1 MQRVRAVTRYTH
13 KRKPNMKLARV
24 FDSHISLSV
33 FLWLVLG
40 CPAWAQLL
48 QPGLQKPNEPIDVTA
63 DKLSSGDGGA
73 KIEATGNAE
82 IKRQA
87 TTLKAQE
94 VILDRVTQD
103 VEAKGNISLDDPEW
117 KIKSAD
123 SMQMNLQKETGEI
136 QNGDLFIE
144 EGHLT
149 LSGRRLQKSVG
160 QTYHVDEGFFT
171 TCLCDSGPS
180 PWRIS
185 GDVVDLGPDG
195 VGTIRGG
202 YFYILDVPVFYV
214 PYGFFPV
221 KTERQTGF
229 LFPTIGQSSKD
240 GFRYLQ
246 PFFWAISKST
256 DATIGL
262 DIESRSRVGVWG
274 ELRTII
280 NRDSDFQL
288 TAPYFNES
296 WRTDRSVVDEQIAEK
311 GIPINRWSIIGT
323 HRYLT
328 TADWLTY
335 SDIAADSD
343 DLFMRELI
351 DRFDLP
357 GPAGQG
363 NDIRRSRYDES
374 RFGLFKS
381 WGDSF
386 AKGEWNFY
394 QDFIQRDPTTYQR
407 TPQIVFWGR
416 RLLESFPLEFRWRAE
431 GVSYWRRDS
440 GDGLR
445 LDLRPEMVLPF
456 NLSSY
461 LFGSLRVAPRE
472 TAYHLYSPVTSVRN
486 ISRELVEIRGNITAS
501 ISRIFAF
508 DGLNLKALKHVIEP
522 ELSYLFIPGTHQS
535 DIPVMDYVDRVD
547 RRNLLT
553 FAVANR
559 FLGKLPSLLG
569 PAPGDQAVE
578 LLNPIYTGDVR
589 ELASLR
595 LALSFDIDKARNGGD
610 SLSDLDFNLR
620 LAPLDYV
627 TIGFDG
633 GLNPGAWQ
641 VTQARATLA
650 ISDPRPLRI
659 VLDPDFNRPNSVS
672 LTYQFLR
679 KGSNSLLAENAN
691 IDLDVNPTPAYCDP
705 TNHPNHQDQNTD
717 NWDPRCTGF
726 NKDTVGQ
733 VDGALIY
740 HLHDQVMVLLA
751 ASYNIRDHQ
760 FPGYHTA
767 VKFMSRCECWSATLS
782 WRHEINPA
790 KNSFNFNF
798 NLLGLGSQKST
809 VQ

>member
-1 MQRVRAVTRYTH
+1 M
-13 KRKPNMKLARV
+13 KPARV
-24 FDSHISLSV
+24 FNSHISLSV

-48 QPGLQKPNEPIDVTA
+48 QPGLQRPNEPIDITA
-63 DKLSSGDGGA
+63 DKLSTGDGGA

-87 TTLKAQE
+87 TTLKAQD

-103 VEAKGNISLDDPEW
+103 VDAKGNVSLDDPEW

-123 SMQMNLQKETGEI
+123 SLQMNLQKETGEI

-144 EGHLT
+144 EGHLS
-149 LSGRRLQKSVG
+149 LSGRRIQKSVG
-160 QTYHVDEGFFT
+160 QTYHVDEAFFT

-195 VGTIRGG
+195 VGVIRGG

-256 DATIGL
+256 DATVGF

-274 ELRTII
+274 EVRTII

-311 GIPINRWSIIGT
+311 NIPINRWSIIGT

-328 TADWLTY
+328 TTDWLTY
-335 SDIAADSD
+335 SDNAADSD
-343 DLFMRELI
+343 DLFMRELS

-357 GPAGQG
+357 VGRV

-374 RFGLFKS
+374 RVGLFKS

-386 AKGEWNFY
+386 ARGEFNFY

-416 RLLESFPLEFRWRAE
+416 RLLESFPLEFGWRAE
-431 GVSYWRRDS
+431 GVNYWRRFS
-440 GDGLR
+440 GYGLR

-472 TAYHLYSPVTSVRN
+472 TAYYLYSPVTSVRN
-486 ISRELVEIRGNITAS
+486 ISRELVEIRGNVGTS
-501 ISRIFAF
+501 LSRVFAV
-508 DGLNLKALKHVIEP
+508 DSVGLKAIKHVIEP
-522 ELSYLFIPGTHQS
+522 ELSYMFIPGTNQS
-535 DIPVMDYVDRVD
+535 NIPVMDYVDRVD

-559 FLGKLPSLLG
+559 FLGKRPSLLG
-569 PAPGDQAVE
+569 PSPGDQAVE

-595 LALSFDIDKARNGGD
+595 LALSFDIDKARKGGD
-610 SLSDLDFNLR
+610 SLSDLDMNLR
-620 LAPLDYV
+620 MAPLDYV
-627 TIGFDG
+627 SIAFDG

-641 VTQARATLA
+641 VTQARATFQ

-672 LTYQFLR
+672 FTYQFLR
-679 KGSNSLLAENAN
+679 KSSNGLLAENAN
-691 IDLDVNPTPAYCDP
+691 INLDNDPTPSYCMGVSGTHH
-705 TNHPNHQDQNTD
+705 TNDQND
-717 NWDPRCTGF
+717 RWDPRCTGF
-726 NKDTVGQ
+726 NKDIVGRI
-733 VDGALIY
+733 DGSLIY
-740 HLHDQVMVLLA
+740 HVHDQVMVLLA
-751 ASYNIRDHQ
+751 ASYDIRDNR

-767 VKFMSRCECWSATLS
+767 AKFMSACECWTMTLS
-782 WRHEINPA
+782 LRHDINPA
-790 KNSFNFNF
+790 KTSFNFNF